1 MHIACYLMPFDA
13 LVKLYG
19 GHTCIRL
26 QTKWKQLN
34 MVMTGKDQLR
44 SHWGLFPGLGTREHG
59 WEQGWRKMTTYWGQL
74 SLRHTVWS
82 KTPLRVLK
90 LITVIINF
98 VVPLWSHLKPLESV
112 NTAQIIQCSL
122 FVAPDVAL
130 CG

>member
-44 SHWGLFPGLGTREHG
+44 SHWGLFPGLGTRDHG
-59 WEQGWRKMTTYWGQL
+59 WNKVGER
-74 SLRHTVWS
+74 
-82 KTPLRVLK
+82 
-90 LITVIINF
+90 
-98 VVPLWSHLKPLESV
+98 
-112 NTAQIIQCSL
+112 
-122 FVAPDVAL
+122 
-130 CG
+130 